1 MEGGSYIRAM
11 RWSTL
16 VPTNSQCVGGAM
28 STTYETV
35 KHGRCARCA
44 VKGAPFPCILDK
56 TEGATRRMMLFRK
69 ESGTRSLGTPFT
81 RLSLYRPL
89 FTRSSTSNW
98 YPRCGMGSN
107 GGRSIRR
114 NHSNL
119 CLSPQRKIESAVRGG
134 ATRPRRSSSG
144 TDACIRKTAKD
155 RIWRAQPR
163 LSHRISSNQARWS
176 PPSKLPKAVSIL
188 KSDKKIVQ
196 EHLQAQKW
204 TLDVE
209 EGRKRERRNL
219 LDPPRNEPKRT
230 ND

>member
-1 MEGGSYIRAM
+1 MHWASPCAYCQVYASGRKMCRKYFLSMWITDRMFVRFTEVHARTSRKSEEIRMESGSYLPAM

-16 VPTNSQCVGGAM
+16 VPTNSQCLGAAM

-35 KHGRCARCA
+35 KHGRCARCE
-44 VKGAPFPCILDK
+44 VKGASFPCILDK
-56 TEGATRRMMLFRK
+56 TEGATRRMMPFRK

-119 CLSPQRKIESAVRGG
+119 CLSPQRKIESAERGG
-134 ATRPRRSSSG
+134 KTPPDAPRRVRMHAS
-144 TDACIRKTAKD
+144 
-155 RIWRAQPR
+155 
-163 LSHRISSNQARWS
+163 
-176 PPSKLPKAVSIL
+176 
-188 KSDKKIVQ
+188 
-196 EHLQAQKW
+196 
-204 TLDVE
+204 
-209 EGRKRERRNL
+209 
-219 LDPPRNEPKRT
+219 
-230 ND
+230 